1 MAIVWIY
8 VNVIVPSKD
17 GFANMPLMIESI
29 VFMLAASH
37 FMINMFIW
45 GKTSI
50 FDDHRFW
57 ICLGLLLNFSGNILI
72 YSNLNFVFTQAA
84 TLWRINWV
92 ISFLVNVIYAI
103 GFISLKWTDRAAPR
117 LTGNGKEA
125 AWETID

>member
-1 MAIVWIY
+1 
-8 VNVIVPSKD
+8 
-17 GFANMPLMIESI
+17 
-29 VFMLAASH
+29 
-37 FMINMFIW
+37 
-45 GKTSI
+45 
-50 FDDHRFW
+50 
-57 ICLGLLLNFSGNILI
+57 LLLNFSGNILI